1 MGTSIPANGSSLGMN
16 GILLSGN
23 ADFSRR
29 FGIKVELG
37 YSRAFDAFNTGHS
50 ADMLTYMGGPVFYP
64 IRHRK
69 FNVFGQILFGGA
81 RETGVNVTSNGG
93 LLLGYDNRFA
103 WSGGVGVEYRI
114 SPALSLRG
122 QAEYLRTSFYNS
134 NIVLQGQNNIR
145 SSISLIYTF
154 GHRE

>member
-29 FGIKVELG
+29 FGLKLELG

-64 IRHRK
+64 IRHRRY
-69 FNVFGQILFGGA
+69 NVFGQLLLGGA
-81 RETGVNVTSNGG
+81 RETGVNATNNGG

-103 WSGGVGVEYRI
+103 WSAGVGVEYRI

-122 QAEYLRTSFYNS
+122 QGEYLHTAFYNS
-134 NIVLQGQNNIR
+134 NIVLQGQNNAR
-145 SSISLIYTF
+145 VSLSLIYTF